1 MVAGNSGE
9 MLKGVGFI
17 IDKCSKTDHSDDCT
31 TVSILNYPIVHFKQV
46 NLWCVNYISIKLLPK
61 TPDK

>member
-46 NLWCVNYISIKLLPK
+46 VNYIVCELLSQ
-61 TPDK
+61 DSY